1 MPISASYGL
10 EKYMIVHYICNE
22 TLSLIVSATWFSL
35 RGVVLFRHAH
45 YDLDV
50 LVSLATCFINIHLSV
65 VLAKVVRQ
73 LPATQLRPEA
83 N

>member
-35 RGVVLFRHAH
+35 RGVVLFRHAR
-45 YDLDV
+45 YV
-50 LVSLATCFINIHLSV
+50 
-65 VLAKVVRQ
+65 
-73 LPATQLRPEA
+73 
-83 N
+83 